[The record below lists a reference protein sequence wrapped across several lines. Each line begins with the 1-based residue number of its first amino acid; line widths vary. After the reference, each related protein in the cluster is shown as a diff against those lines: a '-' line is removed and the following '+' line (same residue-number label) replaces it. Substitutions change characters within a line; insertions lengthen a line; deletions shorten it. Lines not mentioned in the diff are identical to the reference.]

1 MPPDGSVHM
10 NFHSFAIVLM
20 VGIMLIG
27 GGILIAMLVLES
39 PWQDLRSWLGYASAS
54 IRRLRRRLR
63 QNGSREKKLTEEW
76 LRAEEEHQRPRKTV
90 QQELERTKVPRK
102 AAGRLQSRA
111 KRREEPT

>member
-1 MPPDGSVHM
+1 M

-20 VGIMLIG
+20 AGIMLIG

-39 PWQDLRSWLGYASAS
+39 PWRDLRSWLGYAST
-54 IRRLRRRLR
+54 IRRLRRRLP

-76 LRAEEEHQRPRKTV
+76 LRAEEDHQRPRKTV

-102 AAGRLQSRA
+102 RQPVGFKVARSDE
-111 KRREEPT
+111 KNPPKDSE